1 MPAPASDA
9 TRVRWRDGIGF
20 ASCVFIA
27 LRLIVSLVA
36 IVAAGRTIPP
46 SFDPDGPV
54 TPGVHNAVDGLNRW
68 DALRFESIAADG
80 YRLDGGEAAFFPGYP
95 LTIRAV
101 TQLSP
106 LGVVGA
112 ATLVS
117 NASFLAALVAL
128 YALTA
133 RGYDRATARRALALL
148 ACFPTSFFFLAPY
161 SESLFLLCS
170 VLAFW
175 WSLDRRPLRTGVAG
189 AAAGLVRSAGVLLV
203 PPLAAEAWQGRRR
216 DRGRM
221 LAAAAGPLLGVG
233 AYTVFWFAR
242 TGDALAPIHAQS
254 AWFRGWAWP
263 PVTLWNGLRLAVEG
277 VGDARG
283 VYWTIDALVVGIAL
297 VALIAGWGRLRA
309 TYRIYAATTVLAVLA
324 YPLPERPLLSAP
336 RLLIVLFP
344 IYWAMAVRL
353 RGRAFVVAAA
363 VMGAGMI
370 VLLSF
375 FVNWGY
381 VF

>member
-1 MPAPASDA
+1 MPAPASHA

-36 IVAAGRTIPP
+36 IVAAGRTTPP

-80 YRLDGGEAAFFPGYP
+80 YRLDGGDAAFFPGYP

-133 RGYDRATARRALALL
+133 RGYDRATARRALVLL
-148 ACFPTSFFFLAPY
+148 ACFPTSFFFLAPF

-170 VLAFW
+170 VLAFC
-175 WSLDRRPLRTGVAG
+175 WSLDRRPVPTGVAG

-203 PPLAAEAWQGRRR
+203 PALAAEAWQGRQR

-221 LAAAAGPLLGVG
+221 LAAAAGPLLGLG
-233 AYTVFWFAR
+233 AYAAFWFAR

-254 AWFRGWAWP
+254 AWFRRWAWP
-263 PVTLWNGLRLAVEG
+263 PVTLWKGLRLAVEG

-353 RGRAFVVAAA
+353 RGRAFVAAAA